1 MNRPQQHHMW
11 FDINHD
17 KVWKFGEPD
26 GIPPEG
32 HTVLTTDSNN
42 HYHPMYYIMSGEYR
56 WINIVDDD
64 EAPLPFT
71 PTKWRFISLPENL
84 IYGED
89 KLNIF
94 KKNLV
99 N

>member
-1 MNRPQQHHMW
+1 
-11 FDINHD
+11 
-17 KVWKFGEPD
+17 
-26 GIPPEG
+26 
-32 HTVLTTDSNN
+32 
-42 HYHPMYYIMSGEYR
+42 MSGEYR

-64 EAPLPFT
+64 DEVPLPFT

-94 KKNLV
+94 K
-99 N
+99 